1 MAFQYDLRKLN
12 MTMTDTTTATTVVTM
27 TDTTTMTVAGPHAMG
42 KVWDIQSDT
51 DLPSGYLT

>member
-27 TDTTTMTVAGPHAMG
+27 TDTTTMTATWLRMG
-42 KVWDIQSDT
+42 HEKEQMT
-51 DLPSGYLT
+51 